1 MRKIRMIL
9 MLKMLV
15 LVMMMLRMTVMA
27 TTITMKMSKMLVLM
41 VMMLRMMVMAT
52 TITMMTS
59 RDFTRTNI
67 EALRVQ
73 QLFGAPLGSQDS
85 EDLLEVQNSQISQ
98 VLTELEM
105 MYGNK
110 VDLL

>member
-1 MRKIRMIL
+1 M
-9 MLKMLV
+9 V
-15 LVMMMLRMTVMA
+15 
-27 TTITMKMSKMLVLM
+27 TTIMMK
-41 VMMLRMMVMAT
+41 T
-52 TITMMTS
+52 TT

-85 EDLLEVQNSQISQ
+85 EDLLEVKNSQIFQ

>member
-1 MRKIRMIL
+1 MIS

-15 LVMMMLRMTVMA
+15 LVMMMLRMMVMA
-27 TTITMKMSKMLVLM
+27 TTITMKI
-41 VMMLRMMVMAT
+41 T
-52 TITMMTS
+52 T

-85 EDLLEVQNSQISQ
+85 EDLLEVQNSQIPQ

>member
-1 MRKIRMIL
+1 

-15 LVMMMLRMTVMA
+15 LVMMMLRIMVIL
-27 TTITMKMSKMLVLM
+27 TTITIKP
-41 VMMLRMMVMAT
+41 
-52 TITMMTS
+52 TI

>member
-1 MRKIRMIL
+1 MRKIKMIL
-9 MLKMLV
+9 MLNMLV
-15 LVMMMLRMTVMA
+15 LVMV
-27 TTITMKMSKMLVLM
+27 
-41 VMMLRMMVMAT
+41 MLRMMVMAT
-52 TITMMTS
+52 TITMKTTI

-85 EDLLEVQNSQISQ
+85 EDLLEVQSSQISQ
-98 VLTELEM
+98 VLTEFEM

>member
-1 MRKIRMIL
+1 MIL

-15 LVMMMLRMTVMA
+15 LVMMVMA
-27 TTITMKMSKMLVLM
+27 NTLTMKP
-41 VMMLRMMVMAT
+41 T
-52 TITMMTS
+52 

-85 EDLLEVQNSQISQ
+85 EDLLEVPNSQISQ

>member
-1 MRKIRMIL
+1 ML
-9 MLKMLV
+9 MM
-15 LVMMMLRMTVMA
+15 LVMMFRM
-27 TTITMKMSKMLVLM
+27 
-41 VMMLRMMVMAT
+41 RMMAT
-52 TITMMTS
+52 TITMMTTI

-85 EDLLEVQNSQISQ
+85 EDLLEVFTIVIVNDKNSEDLLEVQNSQLSQ

>member
-1 MRKIRMIL
+1 MIS

-15 LVMMMLRMTVMA
+15 LVMMMLRM
-27 TTITMKMSKMLVLM
+27 
-41 VMMLRMMVMAT
+41 MVMAT
-52 TITMMTS
+52 TIMMKTTT

-85 EDLLEVQNSQISQ
+85 EDLLEVQTSQISQ

>member
-1 MRKIRMIL
+1 MIL

-15 LVMMMLRMTVMA
+15 LVMMMVMA
-27 TTITMKMSKMLVLM
+27 TTIMMK
-41 VMMLRMMVMAT
+41 T
-52 TITMMTS
+52 TT

>member
-1 MRKIRMIL
+1 M
-9 MLKMLV
+9 V
-15 LVMMMLRMTVMA
+15 
-27 TTITMKMSKMLVLM
+27 TTIMMK
-41 VMMLRMMVMAT
+41 T
-52 TITMMTS
+52 TT

-85 EDLLEVQNSQISQ
+85 EDLLEVQNSQIPQ

-110 VDLL
+110 VDLLRRSPLLRV

>member
-1 MRKIRMIL
+1 M
-9 MLKMLV
+9 V
-15 LVMMMLRMTVMA
+15 
-27 TTITMKMSKMLVLM
+27 TTIMMK
-41 VMMLRMMVMAT
+41 T
-52 TITMMTS
+52 TT

-73 QLFGAPLGSQDS
+73 QLFGAPLGSQQDSEDLLEVFTIVIVRNKDS
-85 EDLLEVQNSQISQ
+85 EDLLEVQSFQKSQ

>member
-1 MRKIRMIL
+1 M
-9 MLKMLV
+9 V
-15 LVMMMLRMTVMA
+15 
-27 TTITMKMSKMLVLM
+27 TTIMMK
-41 VMMLRMMVMAT
+41 T
-52 TITMMTS
+52 TT

>member
-1 MRKIRMIL
+1 MIL
-9 MLKMLV
+9 ILKMLV
-15 LVMMMLRMTVMA
+15 LVMMMLRM
-27 TTITMKMSKMLVLM
+27 
-41 VMMLRMMVMAT
+41 MVMAT
-52 TITMMTS
+52 TIMMKTTT

-85 EDLLEVQNSQISQ
+85 EDLLEVQTSQISQ

>member
-1 MRKIRMIL
+1 

-15 LVMMMLRMTVMA
+15 LVMMMLRM
-27 TTITMKMSKMLVLM
+27 
-41 VMMLRMMVMAT
+41 MVMAT
-52 TITMMTS
+52 TIMMKTTT

-110 VDLL
+110 VDLLRRSPLLRV

>member
-1 MRKIRMIL
+1 
-9 MLKMLV
+9 MLV
-15 LVMMMLRMTVMA
+15 LVM
-27 TTITMKMSKMLVLM
+27 
-41 VMMLRMMVMAT
+41 MMLRMMVMAT
-52 TITMMTS
+52 TIMMKTTT

>member
-1 MRKIRMIL
+1 
-9 MLKMLV
+9 
-15 LVMMMLRMTVMA
+15 
-27 TTITMKMSKMLVLM
+27 M
-41 VMMLRMMVMAT
+41 VT
-52 TITMMTS
+52 TITMMTTT

-73 QLFGAPLGSQDS
+73 QLFGAPLGSQQDS

-98 VLTELEM
+98 VLTDLEM

>member
-15 LVMMMLRMTVMA
+15 LVMV
-27 TTITMKMSKMLVLM
+27 
-41 VMMLRMMVMAT
+41 MLRMMVMAT
-52 TITMMTS
+52 TITMMTTI

-73 QLFGAPLGSQDS
+73 QLFGAPLGSQQDS
-85 EDLLEVQNSQISQ
+85 EDLLEVQNSKISQ
-98 VLTELEM
+98 VLTELEK

-110 VDLL
+110 VDLLRRSPLLRV

>member
-1 MRKIRMIL
+1 MVTTKIM
-9 MLKMLV
+9 K
-15 LVMMMLRMTVMA
+15 
-27 TTITMKMSKMLVLM
+27 TTT
-41 VMMLRMMVMAT
+41 
-52 TITMMTS
+52 

-85 EDLLEVQNSQISQ
+85 EDLLEVQSSQISQ

>member
-1 MRKIRMIL
+1 
-9 MLKMLV
+9 
-15 LVMMMLRMTVMA
+15 
-27 TTITMKMSKMLVLM
+27 
-41 VMMLRMMVMAT
+41 MMVT
-52 TITMMTS
+52 TKIMKTTT

-85 EDLLEVQNSQISQ
+85 EDLLEVQTSQISQ

>member
-1 MRKIRMIL
+1 MMVTTI
-9 MLKMLV
+9 
-15 LVMMMLRMTVMA
+15 MMM
-27 TTITMKMSKMLVLM
+27 TTT
-41 VMMLRMMVMAT
+41 
-52 TITMMTS
+52 

-73 QLFGAPLGSQDS
+73 QLFGAPLGSQQDS
-85 EDLLEVQNSQISQ
+85 EDLLEVFTIVIVRNKDSEDLLEVPNSQISQ

>member
-1 MRKIRMIL
+1 
-9 MLKMLV
+9 
-15 LVMMMLRMTVMA
+15 
-27 TTITMKMSKMLVLM
+27 
-41 VMMLRMMVMAT
+41 MMVT
-52 TITMMTS
+52 TKIMKTTT

-85 EDLLEVQNSQISQ
+85 EDLLEVQSSQISQ

>member
-1 MRKIRMIL
+1 

-15 LVMMMLRMTVMA
+15 LVMMMLRM
-27 TTITMKMSKMLVLM
+27 
-41 VMMLRMMVMAT
+41 MVMAT
-52 TITMMTS
+52 TIMMKTTT

-85 EDLLEVQNSQISQ
+85 EDLLEVQNSQIPQ

-110 VDLL
+110 VDLLRRSPLLRV

>member
-1 MRKIRMIL
+1 
-9 MLKMLV
+9 MLV
-15 LVMMMLRMTVMA
+15 LVM
-27 TTITMKMSKMLVLM
+27 
-41 VMMLRMMVMAT
+41 MMLRMMVMAT
-52 TITMMTS
+52 TIMTKTTT

-85 EDLLEVQNSQISQ
+85 EDLLEVQNSQIPQ

>member
-1 MRKIRMIL
+1 M
-9 MLKMLV
+9 V
-15 LVMMMLRMTVMA
+15 TTMMMK
-27 TTITMKMSKMLVLM
+27 TTT
-41 VMMLRMMVMAT
+41 
-52 TITMMTS
+52 

-85 EDLLEVQNSQISQ
+85 EDLLEVQNSKISQ

-105 MYGNK
+105 MYSNK

>member
-1 MRKIRMIL
+1 MIS

-15 LVMMMLRMTVMA
+15 LVMMMLRM
-27 TTITMKMSKMLVLM
+27 
-41 VMMLRMMVMAT
+41 MVMAT
-52 TITMMTS
+52 TIMMKTTT

-85 EDLLEVQNSQISQ
+85 EDLLEVQTSQISQ
-98 VLTELEM
+98 ILTELEM

>member
-1 MRKIRMIL
+1 MIS

-15 LVMMMLRMTVMA
+15 LVMMMLRM
-27 TTITMKMSKMLVLM
+27 
-41 VMMLRMMVMAT
+41 MVMAT
-52 TITMMTS
+52 TIMMKTTT

>member
-1 MRKIRMIL
+1 MRKIGMIL

-15 LVMMMLRMTVMA
+15 LVMMMLRM
-27 TTITMKMSKMLVLM
+27 
-41 VMMLRMMVMAT
+41 MVMAT
-52 TITMMTS
+52 TIMMKTTT

>member
-1 MRKIRMIL
+1 M
-9 MLKMLV
+9 V
-15 LVMMMLRMTVMA
+15 
-27 TTITMKMSKMLVLM
+27 TTIMMK
-41 VMMLRMMVMAT
+41 T
-52 TITMMTS
+52 TT

-73 QLFGAPLGSQDS
+73 QLFGAPMGSQDS

>member
-1 MRKIRMIL
+1 MIL

-15 LVMMMLRMTVMA
+15 LVMMMLRM
-27 TTITMKMSKMLVLM
+27 
-41 VMMLRMMVMAT
+41 MVMAT
-52 TITMMTS
+52 TIMMKTTT

-85 EDLLEVQNSQISQ
+85 EDLLEVQTSQISQ

>member
-1 MRKIRMIL
+1 
-9 MLKMLV
+9 MLV
-15 LVMMMLRMTVMA
+15 LVM
-27 TTITMKMSKMLVLM
+27 
-41 VMMLRMMVMAT
+41 MMLRMMVMAT
-52 TITMMTS
+52 TITMKTTT

-85 EDLLEVQNSQISQ
+85 EDLLEVQNSQIPQ

-110 VDLL
+110 VDLLRRSPLLRV

>member
-1 MRKIRMIL
+1 MIS

-15 LVMMMLRMTVMA
+15 LVMMMLRM
-27 TTITMKMSKMLVLM
+27 
-41 VMMLRMMVMAT
+41 MVMAT
-52 TITMMTS
+52 TIMMKTTT

-85 EDLLEVQNSQISQ
+85 EDLLEVQNSQIFQ

>member
-1 MRKIRMIL
+1 MVTTKIM
-9 MLKMLV
+9 K
-15 LVMMMLRMTVMA
+15 
-27 TTITMKMSKMLVLM
+27 TTT
-41 VMMLRMMVMAT
+41 
-52 TITMMTS
+52 

-73 QLFGAPLGSQDS
+73 QLFGAPLGNQDS

>member
-1 MRKIRMIL
+1 MIL

-15 LVMMMLRMTVMA
+15 LVMMMFRMIVMV
-27 TTITMKMSKMLVLM
+27 TTIMMK
-41 VMMLRMMVMAT
+41 T
-52 TITMMTS
+52 TT

-85 EDLLEVQNSQISQ
+85 EDLLEVQNSQIPQ

>member
-1 MRKIRMIL
+1 MRKKRMIL

-15 LVMMMLRMTVMA
+15 LVMMMLRM
-27 TTITMKMSKMLVLM
+27 
-41 VMMLRMMVMAT
+41 MVMAT
-52 TITMMTS
+52 TITMMTTI

-73 QLFGAPLGSQDS
+73 QLFGAPLGSQQDS

-98 VLTELEM
+98 VLTDLEM